1 MERGYIKI
9 TEEEY
14 GKPIIVEVKIVNGTV
29 WMFKNEIARLFDVF
43 LQTVGNNFRSIF
55 KSGILREEDVTKELK
70 LKNGKGQDIYVTY
83 YNLEAIIFLS
93 YRIDSRYAKA
103 FREWVMNALCEYNRM
118 EKKET
123 EVIVVFNSGTRQSS
137 LLHSEIPN

>member
-70 LKNGKGQDIYVTY
+70 LKNEKGQDIYVTF

>member
-1 MERGYIKI
+1 MGRGYMKI
-9 TEEEY
+9 TEEEI
-14 GKPIIVEVKIVNGTV
+14 GKPIVEVKMVNGTV
-29 WMFKNEIARLFDVF
+29 WMFKHEIARLFDVY

-55 KSGILREEDVTKELK
+55 KSHLLREEEVTMEIK
-70 LKNGKGQDIYVTY
+70 LKNERGNDIYVTY

-118 EKKET
+118 EKKPQEML
-123 EVIVVFNSGTRQSS
+123 IVFSQGKSQSY
-137 LLHSEIPN
+137 IRN

>member
-9 TEEEY
+9 TEEEI
-14 GKPIIVEVKIVNGTV
+14 GNPVVEVRIVNGTV
-29 WMFKNEIARLFDVF
+29 WMFKHELARLFDVY

-55 KSGILREEDVTKELK
+55 KTGLLREEEVTMELK
-70 LKNGKGQDIYVTY
+70 LKNERGNDIYITY

-118 EKKET
+118 EKKPQEML
-123 EVIVVFNSGTRQSS
+123 IVFSQGKSQSY
-137 LLHSEIPN
+137 ICN

>member
-9 TEEEY
+9 TEEEI
-14 GKPIIVEVKIVNGTV
+14 GKPIVEVKMVNGTV
-29 WMFKNEIARLFDVF
+29 WMFKHEIARLFDVY
-43 LQTVGNNFRSIF
+43 LQTVGNNFHSIF
-55 KSGILREEDVTKELK
+55 KSHLLREEEVTMEIK
-70 LKNGKGQDIYVTY
+70 LKNERGNDIYVTY

-118 EKKET
+118 EKKPQEML
-123 EVIVVFNSGTRQSS
+123 IVFSQGKSQSY
-137 LLHSEIPN
+137 IRN

>member
-43 LQTVGNNFRSIF
+43 LQTVGNNFHSIF

-70 LKNGKGQDIYVTY
+70 MKNEHGKDIYVTY

-103 FREWVMNALCEYNRM
+103 FREWVMNALCEYNQL
-118 EKKET
+118 EKKPQEML
-123 EVIVVFNSGTRQSS
+123 IVFSQGKSQSY
-137 LLHSEIPN
+137 ICN

>member
-1 MERGYIKI
+1 MERGYIEI
-9 TEEEY
+9 TEEEI
-14 GKPIIVEVKIVNGTV
+14 GKLVVKVKIVNGTV
-29 WMFKNEIARLFDVF
+29 WMFKHELARLFDVY

-55 KSGILREEDVTKELK
+55 KTGLLREEEVTMELK
-70 LKNGKGQDIYVTY
+70 LKNERGNDIYVTY

-118 EKKET
+118 ENKPQEML
-123 EVIVVFNSGTRQSS
+123 IVFSQDKSQSY
-137 LLHSEIPN
+137 IYN

>member
-9 TEEEY
+9 TEEEI
-14 GKPIIVEVKIVNGTV
+14 GKPIVEVKMVNGTV
-29 WMFKNEIARLFDVF
+29 WMFKHEIARLFDVH

-55 KSGILREEDVTKELK
+55 KSHLLREEEVTMEIK
-70 LKNGKGQDIYVTY
+70 LKNERGNDIYVTY

-118 EKKET
+118 EKKPQEML
-123 EVIVVFNSGTRQSS
+123 IVFSQGKSQSY
-137 LLHSEIPN
+137 IRN